1 MPPVESWN
9 PPHCGD
15 SGMRILTDGTWL
27 HEGTPITR
35 AAMVRLFSSV
45 LRREANGSHVLVTP
59 VEKLSIA
66 VDDAPFAAV
75 EVVSEGEGI
84 QRRLAFR
91 THVGDLIIAGPDH
104 PLTLEDRGHGERLYL
119 RVRGGLDAM
128 INRAVYYD
136 LANLA
141 IDEAEA
147 SDGKVGLWSEGLFFA
162 LMR

>member
-1 MPPVESWN
+1 
-9 PPHCGD
+9 
-15 SGMRILTDGTWL
+15 MRILTDGTWL

-66 VDDAPFAAV
+66 VDDAPFAAWRW
-75 EVVSEGEGI
+75 SAKAKASAASGLPHPC
-84 QRRLAFR
+84 RRSDHR
-91 THVGDLIIAGPDH
+91 RAGPSADF
-104 PLTLEDRGHGERLYL
+104 EDRGHGERLYL

-147 SDGKVGLWSEGLFFA
+147 SDGKIGLWSEGHSSP
-162 LMR
+162 